1 MAIIRK
7 AGKAIWQQVADAVRA
22 EIAAGL
28 APGSQLPT
36 QATLAKRFSVNRHTV
51 RQALAFLETEG
62 VVQMQQG
69 RGCFVA
75 GSPILYPVSRRTR
88 FTEIVRLQQRMPGG
102 RLVRTR
108 TVPATAAMARDLD
121 VPAGTPLQVLEILHL
136 VDGQPISLAAHH
148 FVLERVGDLE
158 PGYHAHGSITAALAG
173 RGIDDYVRLRTRITA
188 RQPSSREVG
197 LLNISRTRPVLV
209 TEAVNT
215 LPDGT
220 PIELGI
226 GCLAA
231 DRVQIVIDAA

>member
-1 MAIIRK
+1 MAISRK
-7 AGKAIWQQVADAVRA
+7 GGRAIWRQVADAVRA

-28 APGSQLPT
+28 APGDQLPT
-36 QATLAKRFSVNRHTV
+36 QAILAERFSVNRHTV
-51 RQALAFLETEG
+51 RQALAFLESEG

-75 GSPILYPVSRRTR
+75 GTPIVYPVSRRTR

-102 RLVRTR
+102 RLIRTR
-108 TVPATAAMARDLD
+108 SVPATAAMAGDLD
-121 VPAGTPLQVLEILHL
+121 VTAGTPLQVLEILHL
-136 VDGQPISLAAHH
+136 VDALPISLAAHH
-148 FVLERVGDLE
+148 FVPERVGDLE
-158 PGYHAHGSITAALAG
+158 PAYRTHGSITAALAD
-173 RGIDDYVRLRTRITA
+173 RGIDDYIRQRTRVSA

-197 LLNISRTRPVLV
+197 LLNISRTRPVLI
-209 TEAVNT
+209 TEAINT